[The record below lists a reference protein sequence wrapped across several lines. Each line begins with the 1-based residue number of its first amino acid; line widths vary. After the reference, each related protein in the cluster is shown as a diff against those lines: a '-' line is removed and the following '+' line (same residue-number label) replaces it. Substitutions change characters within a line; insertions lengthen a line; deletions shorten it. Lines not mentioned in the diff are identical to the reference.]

1 MYIIMGESSST
12 LLQTPMK
19 NNMSESTA
27 SYFFH
32 DDCYCDPVDSM
43 FFIDRSNLHGN
54 GDQDDA
60 VVHKPCHLAV
70 VDDASSSIATAVTDE
85 LSFSEDEVLSKA
97 ESDHSMTA
105 SVDSI
110 SYAPQ
115 LYIKEEGQ
123 CVEVSLNPHLCSQ
136 SQHEEE
142 ETYATSTS
150 HSFELDEATLNTSGS
165 VEVTAA
171 WDSYSNLVTYVNPT
185 PQFELKSRQKRLR
198 KGQGRLLCTPEP
210 LVFSQC
216 YREIQPFSRSTRL
229 ADI

>member
-1 MYIIMGESSST
+1 MYIIKGDSSST

-19 NNMSESTA
+19 NNISESTA
-27 SYFFH
+27 SYFFY
-32 DDCYCDPVDSM
+32 DDCYCDPVEDSM
-43 FFIDRSNLHGN
+43 FFIDSSHLNSND
-54 GDQDDA
+54 DQGA
-60 VVHKPCHLAV
+60 VDHKPWPLAV
-70 VDDASSSIATAVTDE
+70 DEDASSTIATAVTDE
-85 LSFSEDEVLSKA
+85 LSFSEDG
-97 ESDHSMTA
+97 DHSMAA
-105 SVDSI
+105 SVDSM

-123 CVEVSLNPHLCSQ
+123 CLEVSLNPHLCSH

-150 HSFELDEATLNTSGS
+150 HLLELNEATLDTSSS

-185 PQFELKSRQKRLR
+185 PQFKLKSRRKRLR
-198 KGQGRLLCTPEP
+198 KGHGRLLCTTEP
-210 LVFSQC
+210 LVFSRR
-216 YREIQPFSRSTRL
+216 YREIQPCSRSIRL

>member
-1 MYIIMGESSST
+1 MYIIKGESSSA

-19 NNMSESTA
+19 NIMSVSTA

-32 DDCYCDPVDSM
+32 DDCYYDAVEDSM
-43 FFIDRSNLHGN
+43 FFIDSSNLHSKD
-54 GDQDDA
+54 DQDA

-70 VDDASSSIATAVTDE
+70 VEDASSTIATAVTDE

-210 LVFSQC
+210 LVFSHC